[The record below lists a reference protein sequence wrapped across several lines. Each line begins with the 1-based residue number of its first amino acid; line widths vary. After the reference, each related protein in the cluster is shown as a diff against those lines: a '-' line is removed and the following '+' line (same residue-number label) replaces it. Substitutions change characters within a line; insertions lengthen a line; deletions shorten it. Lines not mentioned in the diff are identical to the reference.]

1 MGTCEQAVKGLKM
14 VMTKLAEGDPE
25 KDPEDLLTVAVKTF
39 NEREMVRG
47 FGERFFPLSTCF
59 GKSPR

>member
-1 MGTCEQAVKGLKM
+1 
-14 VMTKLAEGDPE
+14 MTKLAEGDPE

-47 FGERFFPLSTCF
+47 SPPVNMFWEETPMKLGDLSPLKTIRDMS
-59 GKSPR
+59 

>member
-1 MGTCEQAVKGLKM
+1 M

-39 NEREMVRG
+39 NERD
-47 FGERFFPLSTCF
+47 GERFFPLSTCF